1 LILSTSRG
9 NKIKRLFFRKKR
21 KLEQKLTKPSKIFS
35 TNKEEREKRE
45 REREREMISLMEIF
59 YKVQFLS
66 LNGLSRV

>member
-35 TNKEEREKRE
+35 TNKEEREKE
-45 REREREMISLMEIF
+45 YDREREREMISLMEIF
-59 YKVQFLS
+59 YKV
-66 LNGLSRV
+66 